1 MYYLILFLWGLAVA
15 LVLVGIFTIPRP
27 VTIKPMLTPQEAEQL
42 KRMQRKSIVSR
53 IFPFTRDFVNRFKL
67 AGGLKHK
74 LEASHL
80 HLTVHEFINIKLAL
94 VVILGVATVIL
105 SRRLDPLL
113 LVPAV
118 AMGYILPDMW
128 LKKKINQR
136 KDEIASQLPEVV
148 DILGLCVEA
157 GLDFV
162 TSIQWII
169 EKTPGKNP
177 VIEELA
183 FLLEEIR
190 WGKQRSQALKDMSKR
205 LDIPEV
211 RLFVSTLIQAER
223 MGTPMGDAL
232 AIISED
238 TRLQR
243 FHRGERKAL
252 RAPILILIPLIFC
265 ILPVIAIIVAGP
277 ILLQFIEGQLFQI
290 PGG

>member
-1 MYYLILFLWGLAVA
+1 VYFLILFLWAVA
-15 LVLVGIFTIPRP
+15 ITLVVIAVFTIPKP
-27 VTIKPMLTPQEAEQL
+27 VSIKPMLAPEEVEQL
-42 KRMQRKSIVSR
+42 KRMQRHSIVAMV
-53 IFPFTRDFVNRFKL
+53 FPFTRGLLSKFNL
-67 AGGLKHK
+67 AGGLKQK
-74 LEASHL
+74 LEASHT
-80 HLTVHEFINIKLAL
+80 HLTAHEFFNIKMVLTVL
-94 VVILGVATVIL
+94 LGVSTIVL
-105 SRRLDPLL
+105 FHRVDPLL
-113 LVPAV
+113 LVPALGL
-118 AMGYILPDMW
+118 GYILPDLW
-128 LKKKINQR
+128 LKKKLNRR
-136 KDEIASQLPEVV
+136 KDEIASLLPEVV

-157 GLDFV
+157 GLDFI

-169 EKTPGKNP
+169 EKTPDKNP

-211 RLFVSTLIQAER
+211 RLFVSTLVQAER

-290 PGG
+290 PG